1 MRLGGIDVFVRQ
13 RGSFSDH
20 EAVLTWY
27 YYAERIVFLFGR
39 QSDSIET

>member
-13 RGSFSDH
+13 RGPFSDH

-27 YYAERIVFLFGR
+27 YYAERIVFLLAAR
-39 QSDSIET
+39 AIP